1 MPPKAR
7 KKEEPKGAA
16 GKVVQNLKR
25 EVKKK
30 DAKKEKTSMVKEEKE
45 KRDGKPTLGA
55 ESESSGSRKPPQES
69 ASVEREVAHAG
80 VVLAPLPLYRQLKE
94 APKPQHLMP
103 LEPKMQAI
111 FDEPVFD
118 RNPGPSLIK
127 QERGAK
133 KDEDSKPP
141 AAEPSPY
148 LSCMD
153 AAGIAKQAAAA
164 LLNDPCSGLHA
175 MRAGMKEV
183 LLHAVSSMSEAP
195 QMPPKRKGVSECLEI
210 ASLLEAGLS
219 PCSDSMSRLKDGWS
233 IFRAMQ
239 GSVNAADVKEEA
251 RPKAKAKA
259 AAVQAMQ
266 AAELVEE
273 PVE

>member
-7 KKEEPKGAA
+7 KKEEPKGAT
-16 GKVVQNLKR
+16 GKVAQNLKR

-30 DAKKEKTSMVKEEKE
+30 DAKKEKTPMVKEEKE
-45 KRDGKPTLGA
+45 KRGREPTFGA
-55 ESESSGSRKPPQES
+55 GSESSGSRKSPQES
-69 ASVEREVAHAG
+69 APVEREVANAG
-80 VVLAPLPLYRQLKE
+80 VVLAPLPMYRQLKE
-94 APKPQHLMP
+94 APKPQPLML
-103 LEPKMQAI
+103 LEPKMQGI
-111 FDEPVFD
+111 FEEPVFD
-118 RNPGPSLIK
+118 RSPGSSRIK

-133 KDEDSKPP
+133 KNEDSKAP
-141 AAEPSPY
+141 AAEPSSY

-164 LLNDPCSGLHA
+164 LLNDPCSDLHA

-195 QMPPKRKGVSECLEI
+195 QMPPKRRGGSECLEI

-219 PCSDSMSRLKDGWS
+219 PCSESMSRLKDGWS
-233 IFRAMQ
+233 IFRTMQ
-239 GSVNAADVKEEA
+239 GSVNVADVKEEA
-251 RPKAKAKA
+251 EPKAKAKA
-259 AAVQAMQ
+259 AVQTMQ
-266 AAELVEE
+266 DAELVEE